1 MTLTKNLVAAFLVV
15 STLFITA
22 CGFTLRGTSQA
33 MQIPAPYAAVFI
45 NIQDTPALHALKQPL
60 IQELKLIGI
69 TNTQNNNQQI
79 EIKNLRFQRYEL
91 VGTLTEI
98 RLVLT
103 ADVIFTAND
112 GRKLSDSVQVEHS
125 YQYNEA
131 SVTPQDQQGEQV
143 KPWLYDELAKR
154 ITQKYHAFALEAKS
168 Q

>member
-1 MTLTKNLVAAFLVV
+1 MTLIKTLMATVLVA
-15 STLFITA
+15 STLSLTA

-33 MQIPAPYAAVFI
+33 MQIPASYANVFLSM
-45 NIQDTPALHALKQPL
+45 QDTPELHALKQPL
-60 IQELKLIGI
+60 VQELGLIGVSS
-69 TNTQNNNQQI
+69 TQSSDLQI
-79 EIKNLRFQRYEL
+79 EIKNLRFRRYEL

-103 ADVIFTAND
+103 ADVIFTTKD
-112 GRKLSDSVQVEHS
+112 GRKLNDTAQVEHS

-154 ITQKYHAFALEAKS
+154 ITQKYHAFALESKN
-168 Q
+168 

>member
-1 MTLTKNLVAAFLVV
+1 MWWHHDFNKKPCGCFFSCQHFIHHGVRIYPSGYITGHANS
-15 STLFITA
+15 STLCRCLYKYTRHACSARIKTA
-22 CGFTLRGTSQA
+22 
-33 MQIPAPYAAVFI
+33 I
-45 NIQDTPALHALKQPL
+45 
-60 IQELKLIGI
+60 KLIGV
-69 TNTQNNNQQI
+69 TNTQNSNQQI